1 MKKLL
6 GILVLGLL
14 WCNIGFADV
23 KDVLKKIKS
32 NKDISTGFKKFKDTG
47 EGKSNH
53 WRITYQKD
61 VLKSKSEMRKHI
73 LQIVKKSEDYP
84 VRLGKES
91 LRFEVRNGDSW
102 GWDVNNDRERV
113 ELIICCANKT
123 TWNAWSVY
131 FPNDF
136 KIIFP
141 AKNAM
146 GQFHSDGDNPPPF
159 MFQNQGS
166 PRGKEGGGYWIE
178 TDASIGGDNIP
189 VKLLDKNEVLGTWN
203 DILVNAKWT
212 HNEDGFFKVWIN
224 GKLSYYYKG
233 TTQIK
238 GDRIEHHLGIYR
250 SYLSR
255 RPGPEP
261 TQIAYYDEMRYAR
274 SCKKLKLEN
283 LGYSCKE
290 LENQTAKKIDTPEEF
305 SNNFIAVIKSKD
317 DTSYMVK
324 VSSASK
330 KLAEKKGL
338 KKCKETG
345 NTACYVH
352 YSAMKSDY

>member
-6 GILVLGLL
+6 GILVLGSLC
-14 WCNIGFADV
+14 CNIGFADV

-146 GQFHSDGDNPPPF
+146 GQFHSDGYHPPQF

-166 PRGKEGGGYWIE
+166 PLGKEGGGYWIE
-178 TDASIGGDNIP
+178 
-189 VKLLDKNEVLGTWN
+189 
-203 DILVNAKWT
+203 
-212 HNEDGFFKVWIN
+212 
-224 GKLSYYYKG
+224 
-233 TTQIK
+233 
-238 GDRIEHHLGIYR
+238 
-250 SYLSR
+250 
-255 RPGPEP
+255 
-261 TQIAYYDEMRYAR
+261 YD
-274 SCKKLKLEN
+274 
-283 LGYSCKE
+283 
-290 LENQTAKKIDTPEEF
+290 
-305 SNNFIAVIKSKD
+305 
-317 DTSYMVK
+317 
-324 VSSASK
+324 
-330 KLAEKKGL
+330 
-338 KKCKETG
+338 
-345 NTACYVH
+345 
-352 YSAMKSDY
+352 

>member
-6 GILVLGLL
+6 GILVLGSLC
-14 WCNIGFADV
+14 CNIGFADV

-178 TDASIGGDNIP
+178 PDESIGGDNIP

-283 LGYSCKE
+283 LGYSCEE

-305 SNNFIAVIKSKD
+305 FNNFIAVIKSKD

-324 VSSASK
+324 VSGASK

>member
-178 TDASIGGDNIP
+178 ADESIGGDNIP

-261 TQIAYYDEMRYAR
+261 TQIAYYDEIRYAR

-283 LGYSCKE
+283 LGYSCEK
-290 LENQTAKKIDTPEEF
+290 LENQKISITDNSEYIVIVKNKNDDGVLIKVRGIGKDILIEE
-305 SNNFIAVIKSKD
+305 A
-317 DTSYMVK
+317 M
-324 VSSASK
+324 
-330 KLAEKKGL
+330 
-338 KKCKETG
+338 KKCTEKHEKG
-345 NTACYVH
+345 CYVH
-352 YSAMKSDY
+352 YSSKVAFGQ

>member
-6 GILVLGLL
+6 GILVLGSL

-178 TDASIGGDNIP
+178 ADESIGGDNIP

-233 TTQIK
+233 MTQIK

-283 LGYSCKE
+283 LGYSCEK
-290 LENQTAKKIDTPEEF
+290 LENQTAKKIDTSEV

-317 DTSYMVK
+317 DEKYILK
-324 VSSASK
+324 VSGSSK
-330 KLAEKKGL
+330 KLAGKKGI
-338 KKCKETG
+338 KKCKESGKTG
-345 NTACYVH
+345 CYVH
-352 YSAMKSDY
+352 YASEKAQY